1 VIVEQTEKVTK
12 RQIEKAMYKVQ
23 RDIHKERHTLVIVE
37 QTKKDTKRQI
47 EKLCTKYKETYEKKD
62 TPVIAEQTDKD
73 TKRHARTTCVSHS
86 LILLR
91 PSNVTHW
98 KRRRETECV

>member
-1 VIVEQTEKVTK
+1 
-12 RQIEKAMYKVQ
+12 
-23 RDIHKERHTLVIVE
+23 VIVE

-98 KRRRETECV
+98 KEERDRVSVTEREKRERQRQRQSVCNRK